1 MLRYGLDNRY
11 CKVDTYVHIFRSFI
25 NVIIKGAKWNLKEAV
40 HNPGWDKYAHRGSF
54 WGKEALVTTHLSFP
68 NLDLRQGKKQA
79 VYMHWIHCPVWRPWL
94 LIIHF
99 SNANIILC
107 YNVSTKNIFTSLVCT
122 VITSFQKYLHEN
134 RYYSSKNIKKTLI
147 GKSKKSISWMFLYIF
162 FFKIE
167 NWLSSF
173 I

>member
-54 WGKEALVTTHLSFP
+54 WGRTEALVTAHLSFP
-68 NLDLRQGKKQA
+68 NLDLRQGIKNRQCTCTEYTA
-79 VYMHWIHCPVWRPWL
+79 Q
-94 LIIHF
+94 F
-99 SNANIILC
+99 DALC
-107 YNVSTKNIFTSLVCT
+107 YNISTKNIFTSLVCT
-122 VITSFQKYLHEN
+122 VITSFQKYLHKN

-147 GKSKKSISWMFLYIF
+147 GKSKKSIS
-162 FFKIE
+162 
-167 NWLSSF
+167 
-173 I
+173 